1 MDWRECINKQ
11 IVKDAKQDN
20 NLINS
25 LKEVSEKKI
34 RSAKIL
40 PSDLHVVK
48 ISLLYDALREIL
60 EAISLKNGYKVYNHE
75 CFTSF
80 IKEVLGF
87 SYQGD
92 EFDLLRKT
100 RNAINYYGKD
110 ISEEESK
117 DIISKLEKSI
127 KFFKNKL

>member
-1 MDWRECINKQ
+1 M
-11 IVKDAKQDN
+11 KDAKQDN

-75 CFTSF
+75 CYTSF
-80 IKEVLGF
+80 IKEILGF
-87 SYQGD
+87 SSEAD
-92 EFDLLRKT
+92 EFDKLRKT